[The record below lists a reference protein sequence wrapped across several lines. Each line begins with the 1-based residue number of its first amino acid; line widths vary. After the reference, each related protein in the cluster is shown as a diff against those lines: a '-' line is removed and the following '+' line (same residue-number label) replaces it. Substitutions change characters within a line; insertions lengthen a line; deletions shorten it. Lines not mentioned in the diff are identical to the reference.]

1 MNYIEFLTQEEKVNL
16 CGIMGGRDFKE
27 LFKHNEREFQKI
39 RKGFRAKSLT
49 EELALSIAIANV
61 DKPFIASWVNTRVQI
76 WLDEIHENITKLE
89 CEGSAHDIALATTM
103 LDSFFSH
110 DVDLY
115 LKLAGI
121 TMDEVSRTEL
131 RTTMERIESDR
142 AKEEKDADRIK
153 TLEEEKQRL
162 LCQIEDCHQSASLL
176 KTEYEQRIQE
186 IEQEKKDLESSLA
199 AAQEKISEL
208 QTSLTVAKSDESSH
222 LSQYDDTDISS
233 LPPVGSEETISL
245 CNVISDYSGQK
256 WLIRFADLSH
266 NGHYHMFHRNE
277 ELPPYFANRDK
288 IFYKDGPSTDG
299 FYGIWS
305 WSAIPNEKDPS
316 KDYII
321 SKYNVNLDAIEIATI
336 PEASSL
342 EELIHL
348 LKDGFVYQPHS
359 RRIMFSLYASKG
371 QYMGILCSIKE
382 LNVTNGKVSFAEDCI
397 ELPVY
402 EFNSDNILRLENGL
416 SFYRNA
422 FAGLPN
428 KLYQLKSPLDIV
440 KNIVFSSISWVT
452 YKTRG
457 YTRAEYRSFKDF
469 LGAIPVED
477 IIQRIE
483 AECRC
488 SDSAAKEL
496 LDEFLCIAWKYVD
509 GDSLE
514 DDVILSAIS
523 ASSELQERTKALIRA
538 DWEAENK
545 GLLADA
551 QKELD
556 VLNAKLESVNTS
568 LTEAQEA
575 FNKTKLEEER
585 LSSVIAEK
593 EKLAE
598 DVEAAV
604 ADRIE
609 MARKN
614 AAGFIA
620 NMAFVDRHPNEA
632 AAKQTPK
639 AVETLAQPVAS
650 QYHAYSAAKELDDL
664 EVHHS
669 WNEVINTASFELGE
683 AGVADRYRNG
693 LAAFL
698 CAAYIERQP
707 ILLVG
712 PNSIDISKA
721 LCAAIAGHKHG
732 MLSCEGSYSSHV
744 LQELGHD
751 GEDIVIINNLFA
763 SGWMNRLPEILSK
776 KDIFYVATHP
786 YAEDI
791 QVEPKSLYGFMLPL
805 FTEFFVDNKASG
817 KYYGGYFADDFKPYA
832 AQPASSKEL
841 RILSRLSLSTL
852 VKNRINSVI
861 STMHGIHSST
871 TADEEFIFAILPIAY
886 ATLELNDLTE
896 MIADPQ
902 KGIELSASLKRDLR
916 FILGEL

>member
-1 MNYIEFLTQEEKVNL
+1 MNYIELLTQEEKVNL

-27 LFKHNEREFQKI
+27 LFKHNERDFQKI

-89 CEGSAHDIALATTM
+89 GEGSAHDIALATTM

-110 DVDLY
+110 DIDLY

-153 TLEEEKQRL
+153 ALEEEKQRL

-397 ELPVY
+397 EVPVY
-402 EFNSDNILRLENGL
+402 EFNSDNILCLENGL

-440 KNIVFSSISWVT
+440 KNIVFSSISWAT

-469 LGAIPVED
+469 LGAIPVEN
-477 IIQRIE
+477 IVQRIE

-488 SDSAAKEL
+488 SDSVAKEL
-496 LDEFLCIAWKYVD
+496 LNEFLSIVWKYVD

-523 ASSELQERTKALIRA
+523 ASSELQERTKALIRL
-538 DWEAENK
+538 DWEAEHK
-545 GLLADA
+545 DLLTDA
-551 QKELD
+551 QRELD
-556 VLNAKLESVNTS
+556 LLNAKLESVNTS

-575 FNKTKLEEER
+575 FSKTKLEEER
-585 LSSVIAEK
+585 LSNVIAEK

-609 MARKN
+609 MARK
-614 AAGFIA
+614 
-620 NMAFVDRHPNEA
+620 MQQVSLP
-632 AAKQTPK
+632 TW
-639 AVETLAQPVAS
+639 
-650 QYHAYSAAKELDDL
+650 
-664 EVHHS
+664 HS
-669 WNEVINTASFELGE
+669 LT
-683 AGVADRYRNG
+683 
-693 LAAFL
+693 
-698 CAAYIERQP
+698 
-707 ILLVG
+707 
-712 PNSIDISKA
+712 DIR
-721 LCAAIAGHKHG
+721 
-732 MLSCEGSYSSHV
+732 MR
-744 LQELGHD
+744 LQQ
-751 GEDIVIINNLFA
+751 NK
-763 SGWMNRLPEILSK
+763 RLRKMKPW
-776 KDIFYVATHP
+776 P
-786 YAEDI
+786 
-791 QVEPKSLYGFMLPL
+791 SL
-805 FTEFFVDNKASG
+805 
-817 KYYGGYFADDFKPYA
+817 
-832 AQPASSKEL
+832 
-841 RILSRLSLSTL
+841 
-852 VKNRINSVI
+852 
-861 STMHGIHSST
+861 
-871 TADEEFIFAILPIAY
+871 
-886 ATLELNDLTE
+886 
-896 MIADPQ
+896 
-902 KGIELSASLKRDLR
+902 
-916 FILGEL
+916 

>member
-1 MNYIEFLTQEEKVNL
+1 MNYIELLAQEEKANL
-16 CGIMGGRDFKE
+16 CGIIGGRDFKE
-27 LFKHNEREFQKI
+27 LFKHNEREFQRI

-76 WLDEIHENITKLE
+76 WLDEIQENITMLE
-89 CEGSAHDIALATTM
+89 GEGSTHDIAFATTM

-121 TMDEVSRTEL
+121 TMDEDSRSEL
-131 RTTMERIESDR
+131 RATMESIESTR
-142 AKEEKDADRIK
+142 AKEDRNADRVK
-153 TLEEEKQRL
+153 ALEEEKQRL
-162 LCQIEDCHQSASLL
+162 LVQIEDCQHSASLL
-176 KTEYEQRIQE
+176 RTEYEHRIQE
-186 IEQEKKDLESSLA
+186 IEQEKKVLGSSLA
-199 AAQEKISEL
+199 AAQEKITEL
-208 QTSLTVAKSDESSH
+208 QTSLTVATSNENGY
-222 LSQYDDTDISS
+222 LSQYDDTDTSI

-245 CNVISDYSGQK
+245 CNVISDYNGQK

-266 NGHYHMFHRNE
+266 NGHYHIFHRNE

-305 WSAIPNEKDPS
+305 WSAIPNENDSS

-321 SKYNVNLDAIEIATI
+321 SKYNVNLDAIEVLTI
-336 PEASSL
+336 PEASTL

-348 LKDGFVYQPHS
+348 LKNGFGCQPHS
-359 RRIMFSLYASKG
+359 RRIMFALYASKG

-382 LNVTNGKVSFAEDCI
+382 LNISNGNVSFAEDCI
-397 ELPVY
+397 EVPVY
-402 EFNSDNILRLENGL
+402 EFSSDNILRLENGL
-416 SFYRNA
+416 TFYRNA

-440 KNIVFSSISWVT
+440 KNIVFSSISWST

-469 LGAIPVED
+469 LGELPVED
-477 IIQRIE
+477 IVQRIE

-496 LDEFLCIAWKYVD
+496 LDEFLSIVWKYVD

-545 GLLADA
+545 GLLTDA
-551 QKELD
+551 QNELD
-556 VLNAKLESVNTS
+556 LLNAKLEAANTS
-568 LTEAQEA
+568 LAEAQDA
-575 FNKTKLEEER
+575 LRKTKLEEER
-585 LSSVIAEK
+585 ISSVIAEK

-598 DVEAAV
+598 DVETAV
-604 ADRIE
+604 ADRIQ
-609 MARKN
+609 MAREN
-614 AAGFIA
+614 AADFIA
-620 NMAFVDRHPNEA
+620 KMAFFDRHPNDA
-632 AAKQTPK
+632 VANQKHK
-639 AVETLAQPVAS
+639 AVETLAEPMIS
-650 QYHAYSAAKELDDL
+650 PYHTYSALEELDDL
-664 EVHHS
+664 EAHHS
-669 WNEVINTASFELGE
+669 WDDVINTASFELGE
-683 AGVADRYRNG
+683 AGVADKYRDG

-698 CAAYIERQP
+698 CAAYIEKQP
-707 ILLVG
+707 LLLVG
-712 PNSIDISKA
+712 PNAIEIAKA

-732 MLSCEGSYSSHV
+732 MLSCEGSYSNQV

-751 GEDIVIINNLFA
+751 GEDIVIISNLLA
-763 SGWMNRLPEILSK
+763 SGWMNRIPEILSK
-776 KDIFYVATHP
+776 KDVFYVATHP

-791 QVEPKSLYGFMLPL
+791 QVEPKSLYGFLLPL

-817 KYYGGYFADDFKPYA
+817 KYDGGYFADDFKPYVT
-832 AQPASSKEL
+832 QPVSSKEL
-841 RILSRLSLSTL
+841 RILPKLALSTL

-861 STMHGIHSST
+861 STMHGIYST
-871 TADEEFIFAILPIAY
+871 TTTDDEFIFAILPIAY
-886 ATLELNDLTE
+886 ATLDLNDLTE
-896 MIADPQ
+896 MIADPK
-902 KGIELSASLKRDLR
+902 KGIELSAGIKRDLR
-916 FILGEL
+916 FVLGEL

>member
-1 MNYIEFLTQEEKVNL
+1 
-16 CGIMGGRDFKE
+16 
-27 LFKHNEREFQKI
+27 
-39 RKGFRAKSLT
+39 
-49 EELALSIAIANV
+49 
-61 DKPFIASWVNTRVQI
+61 
-76 WLDEIHENITKLE
+76 
-89 CEGSAHDIALATTM
+89 
-103 LDSFFSH
+103 
-110 DVDLY
+110 
-115 LKLAGI
+115 
-121 TMDEVSRTEL
+121 
-131 RTTMERIESDR
+131 MERIESDR

-153 TLEEEKQRL
+153 ALEEEKQRL

-397 ELPVY
+397 EVPVY

-428 KLYQLKSPLDIV
+428 KLYQLKSSLDIV
-440 KNIVFSSISWVT
+440 KNIVFSSISWAT

-477 IIQRIE
+477 IVQRIE

-488 SDSAAKEL
+488 SDSVAKEL
-496 LDEFLCIAWKYVD
+496 LNEFLSIVWKYVD

-538 DWEAENK
+538 DWEAEHK
-545 GLLADA
+545 DLLTDA
-551 QKELD
+551 QRELD
-556 VLNAKLESVNTS
+556 LLNAKLESVNTS

-575 FNKTKLEEER
+575 FSKTKLEEER

-620 NMAFVDRHPNEA
+620 NMAFVDRHPNE
-632 AAKQTPK
+632 
-639 AVETLAQPVAS
+639 LLS
-650 QYHAYSAAKELDDL
+650 DMKELLSSCDCGSACSKCL
-664 EVHHS
+664 KH
-669 WNEVINTASFELGE
+669 
-683 AGVADRYRNG
+683 YRNQ
-693 LAAFL
+693 
-698 CAAYIERQP
+698 Y
-707 ILLVG
+707 V
-712 PNSIDISKA
+712 
-721 LCAAIAGHKHG
+721 HG
-732 MLSCEGSYSSHV
+732 MLDRFAALQLLEWGIEGIKASPISPEKQISMIRPLANILKQSGCEIST
-744 LQELGHD
+744 D
-751 GEDIVIINNLFA
+751 GEITAIGHRSKKKIVIYPA
-763 SGWMNRLPEILSK
+763 MW
-776 KDIFYVATHP
+776 
-786 YAEDI
+786 
-791 QVEPKSLYGFMLPL
+791 VEPHASN
-805 FTEFFVDNKASG
+805 TVFVSDAYI
-817 KYYGGYFADDFKPYA
+817 KYAKPYA
-832 AQPASSKEL
+832 VQ
-841 RILSRLSLSTL
+841 RILDNT
-852 VKNRINSVI
+852 
-861 STMHGIHSST
+861 
-871 TADEEFIFAILPIAY
+871 
-886 ATLELNDLTE
+886 
-896 MIADPQ
+896 
-902 KGIELSASLKRDLR
+902 
-916 FILGEL
+916 

>member
-1 MNYIEFLTQEEKVNL
+1 MNYIELLTQEEKVNL

-89 CEGSAHDIALATTM
+89 GEGSAHDIALATTM

-153 TLEEEKQRL
+153 ALEEEKQRL

-277 ELPPYFANRDK
+277 ELPPYFSNRDK

-397 ELPVY
+397 EVPVY

-440 KNIVFSSISWVT
+440 KNIVFSSISWAT

-488 SDSAAKEL
+488 SDSVAKEL

-538 DWEAENK
+538 DWEAENIFLSTGMVYHRPNRIAPSMK
-545 GLLADA
+545 HEESHCNIVFQRGIGLDSISC
-551 QKELD
+551 
-556 VLNAKLESVNTS
+556 VSGIGFYSKLECISNPDGIKTMFGLEQQTLWDLWNSTLTTASWKAAPSLEQNTEYLRLKPPFSRGYWENKPDTTGLVSILRTGIKSSQLYYIYRYSDNAMEISPLPQWQVENHHYRSLACACLHSYGALPPIEYVKDGALVHIWMNYLLPPHELEFVKLYSWPEVCTS
-568 LTEAQEA
+568 L
-575 FNKTKLEEER
+575 
-585 LSSVIAEK
+585 
-593 EKLAE
+593 
-598 DVEAAV
+598 
-604 ADRIE
+604 
-609 MARKN
+609 
-614 AAGFIA
+614 
-620 NMAFVDRHPNEA
+620 P
-632 AAKQTPK
+632 
-639 AVETLAQPVAS
+639 
-650 QYHAYSAAKELDDL
+650 
-664 EVHHS
+664 
-669 WNEVINTASFELGE
+669 
-683 AGVADRYRNG
+683 
-693 LAAFL
+693 
-698 CAAYIERQP
+698 C
-707 ILLVG
+707 
-712 PNSIDISKA
+712 
-721 LCAAIAGHKHG
+721 
-732 MLSCEGSYSSHV
+732 
-744 LQELGHD
+744 
-751 GEDIVIINNLFA
+751 
-763 SGWMNRLPEILSK
+763 
-776 KDIFYVATHP
+776 
-786 YAEDI
+786 
-791 QVEPKSLYGFMLPL
+791 
-805 FTEFFVDNKASG
+805 
-817 KYYGGYFADDFKPYA
+817 DFKR
-832 AQPASSKEL
+832 K
-841 RILSRLSLSTL
+841 LSTEVFSAMKTVL
-852 VKNRINSVI
+852 SDQ
-861 STMHGIHSST
+861 GY
-871 TADEEFIFAILPIAY
+871 EFKG
-886 ATLELNDLTE
+886 E
-896 MIADPQ
+896 MI
-902 KGIELSASLKRDLR
+902 
-916 FILGEL
+916 

>member
-1 MNYIEFLTQEEKVNL
+1 
-16 CGIMGGRDFKE
+16 
-27 LFKHNEREFQKI
+27 
-39 RKGFRAKSLT
+39 
-49 EELALSIAIANV
+49 
-61 DKPFIASWVNTRVQI
+61 
-76 WLDEIHENITKLE
+76 
-89 CEGSAHDIALATTM
+89 
-103 LDSFFSH
+103 
-110 DVDLY
+110 
-115 LKLAGI
+115 
-121 TMDEVSRTEL
+121 
-131 RTTMERIESDR
+131 
-142 AKEEKDADRIK
+142 
-153 TLEEEKQRL
+153 
-162 LCQIEDCHQSASLL
+162 
-176 KTEYEQRIQE
+176 
-186 IEQEKKDLESSLA
+186 
-199 AAQEKISEL
+199 
-208 QTSLTVAKSDESSH
+208 
-222 LSQYDDTDISS
+222 
-233 LPPVGSEETISL
+233 
-245 CNVISDYSGQK
+245 
-256 WLIRFADLSH
+256 
-266 NGHYHMFHRNE
+266 
-277 ELPPYFANRDK
+277 
-288 IFYKDGPSTDG
+288 
-299 FYGIWS
+299 
-305 WSAIPNEKDPS
+305 
-316 KDYII
+316 
-321 SKYNVNLDAIEIATI
+321 
-336 PEASSL
+336 
-342 EELIHL
+342 
-348 LKDGFVYQPHS
+348 
-359 RRIMFSLYASKG
+359 
-371 QYMGILCSIKE
+371 MGILCSIKE

-397 ELPVY
+397 EVPVY

-440 KNIVFSSISWVT
+440 KNIVFSSISWAT

-469 LGAIPVED
+469 LGAIPVEN
-477 IIQRIE
+477 IVQRIE

-488 SDSAAKEL
+488 SDSVAKEL
-496 LDEFLCIAWKYVD
+496 LNEFLSIVWKYVD

-763 SGWMNRLPEILSK
+763 SGWMNRLPEILSN
-776 KDIFYVATHP
+776 KDIFYIATHP

-791 QVEPKSLYGFMLPL
+791 QVEPKSLYGFILPL

-841 RILSRLSLSTL
+841 RILPRLSLSTL

>member
-1 MNYIEFLTQEEKVNL
+1 MV
-16 CGIMGGRDFKE
+16 
-27 LFKHNEREFQKI
+27 
-39 RKGFRAKSLT
+39 
-49 EELALSIAIANV
+49 
-61 DKPFIASWVNTRVQI
+61 
-76 WLDEIHENITKLE
+76 
-89 CEGSAHDIALATTM
+89 
-103 LDSFFSH
+103 
-110 DVDLY
+110 
-115 LKLAGI
+115 
-121 TMDEVSRTEL
+121 
-131 RTTMERIESDR
+131 
-142 AKEEKDADRIK
+142 
-153 TLEEEKQRL
+153 
-162 LCQIEDCHQSASLL
+162 
-176 KTEYEQRIQE
+176 
-186 IEQEKKDLESSLA
+186 
-199 AAQEKISEL
+199 
-208 QTSLTVAKSDESSH
+208 
-222 LSQYDDTDISS
+222 
-233 LPPVGSEETISL
+233 
-245 CNVISDYSGQK
+245 
-256 WLIRFADLSH
+256 
-266 NGHYHMFHRNE
+266 
-277 ELPPYFANRDK
+277 
-288 IFYKDGPSTDG
+288 
-299 FYGIWS
+299 
-305 WSAIPNEKDPS
+305 AIPNEKDPS

-397 ELPVY
+397 EVPVY

-440 KNIVFSSISWVT
+440 KNIVFSSISWAT

-488 SDSAAKEL
+488 SDSVAKEL

-598 DVEAAV
+598 NVEAAV

-639 AVETLAQPVAS
+639 AVETLAQPWLLNIMPIR
-650 QYHAYSAAKELDDL
+650 Q
-664 EVHHS
+664 
-669 WNEVINTASFELGE
+669 
-683 AGVADRYRNG
+683 RRN
-693 LAAFL
+693 
-698 CAAYIERQP
+698 
-707 ILLVG
+707 
-712 PNSIDISKA
+712 SMISKSIT
-721 LCAAIAGHKHG
+721 LG
-732 MLSCEGSYSSHV
+732 M
-744 LQELGHD
+744 
-751 GEDIVIINNLFA
+751 
-763 SGWMNRLPEILSK
+763 
-776 KDIFYVATHP
+776 
-786 YAEDI
+786 
-791 QVEPKSLYGFMLPL
+791 KSLTQL
-805 FTEFFVDNKASG
+805 
-817 KYYGGYFADDFKPYA
+817 
-832 AQPASSKEL
+832 
-841 RILSRLSLSTL
+841 RLS
-852 VKNRINSVI
+852 
-861 STMHGIHSST
+861 
-871 TADEEFIFAILPIAY
+871 
-886 ATLELNDLTE
+886 
-896 MIADPQ
+896 
-902 KGIELSASLKRDLR
+902 
-916 FILGEL
+916 

>member
-1 MNYIEFLTQEEKVNL
+1 MNYIELLTQEEKVNL

-61 DKPFIASWVNTRVQI
+61 DKPFIASWVNARVQI
-76 WLDEIHENITKLE
+76 WLDEIQENITKLE
-89 CEGSAHDIALATTM
+89 GEGSAHDIALATTM
-103 LDSFFSH
+103 LDFFFSH

-142 AKEEKDADRIK
+142 AKEEKDADRVK
-153 TLEEEKQRL
+153 ALEEEKQRL
-162 LCQIEDCHQSASLL
+162 LGQIEDCHQSASLL

-186 IEQEKKDLESSLA
+186 IEQDKKDLESSLA

-277 ELPPYFANRDK
+277 ELPPYFSNRDK

-397 ELPVY
+397 EVPVY

-440 KNIVFSSISWVT
+440 KNNEGRKVLLF
-452 YKTRG
+452 
-457 YTRAEYRSFKDF
+457 
-469 LGAIPVED
+469 
-477 IIQRIE
+477 
-483 AECRC
+483 
-488 SDSAAKEL
+488 SDSRQRAAKLARDMSDASDISAARQLFAIAIKTMEEQTVEQPMNSL
-496 LDEFLCIAWKYVD
+496 YDFFCLAAGQHHVQMFHSDERIKFAEDCTSALNNYSRCVKRGREYTPRFTIANAPVQMQEYLLRLFAGGYNTLYDSATSWIEPTDQALFDAVDALDENHIKV
-509 GDSLE
+509 
-514 DDVILSAIS
+514 
-523 ASSELQERTKALIRA
+523 T
-538 DWEAENK
+538 
-545 GLLADA
+545 
-551 QKELD
+551 
-556 VLNAKLESVNTS
+556 
-568 LTEAQEA
+568 
-575 FNKTKLEEER
+575 
-585 LSSVIAEK
+585 EK
-593 EKLAE
+593 EFI
-598 DVEAAV
+598 DVF
-604 ADRIE
+604 
-609 MARKN
+609 N
-614 AAGFIA
+614 A
-620 NMAFVDRHPNEA
+620 
-632 AAKQTPK
+632 
-639 AVETLAQPVAS
+639 
-650 QYHAYSAAKELDDL
+650 
-664 EVHHS
+664 
-669 WNEVINTASFELGE
+669 W
-683 AGVADRYRNG
+683 
-693 LAAFL
+693 
-698 CAAYIERQP
+698 
-707 ILLVG
+707 
-712 PNSIDISKA
+712 
-721 LCAAIAGHKHG
+721 
-732 MLSCEGSYSSHV
+732 MLSICDM
-744 LQELGHD
+744 L
-751 GEDIVIINNLFA
+751 
-763 SGWMNRLPEILSK
+763 LPWGIPS
-776 KDIFYVATHP
+776 AT
-786 YAEDI
+786 
-791 QVEPKSLYGFMLPL
+791 
-805 FTEFFVDNKASG
+805 
-817 KYYGGYFADDFKPYA
+817 
-832 AQPASSKEL
+832 
-841 RILSRLSLSTL
+841 
-852 VKNRINSVI
+852 
-861 STMHGIHSST
+861 
-871 TADEEFIFAILPIAY
+871 
-886 ATLELNDLTE
+886 
-896 MIADPQ
+896 
-902 KGIELSASLKRDLR
+902 R
-916 FILGEL
+916 FD